1 MTNRDDRRPSRFGD
15 DEPTDATDPAQ
26 PMGRDAGETTGYG
39 TAASG
44 ADVSGG
50 RGTQARGEGSDVEGE
65 EPDGLGSSGAPGN
78 PA

>member
-1 MTNRDDRRPSRFGD
+1 MTNRDDRRRSRLGD
-15 DEPTDATDPAQ
+15 DDPTDRADPAQ
-26 PMGRDAGETTGYG
+26 PMGTDASDTTGYG

-44 ADVSGG
+44 ADVTGG

-65 EPDGLGSSGAPGN
+65 ETDDLGSSGAPGN